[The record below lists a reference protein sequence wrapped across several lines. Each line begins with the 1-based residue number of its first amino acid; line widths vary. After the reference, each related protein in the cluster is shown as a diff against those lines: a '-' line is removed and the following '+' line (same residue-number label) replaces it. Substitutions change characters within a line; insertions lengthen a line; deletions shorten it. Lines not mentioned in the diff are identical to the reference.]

1 MPTARRPFA
10 AALLTAAGVMACSI
24 ISPPLA
30 WAAPAKPAAPAA
42 PAREPALSG
51 PRVTD
56 QEAPAVN
63 NTFDGGSRPR
73 DYGRDIPM
81 NVYGDLLK
89 STLGPDAPEAV
100 RTTEDQSKQIRQ
112 IVEEFTRTQRE
123 FGRKN
128 REQLEALRKQAGE
141 QGPGPGN
148 NPGRPGANRPQ
159 AGQPG
164 QPPQPPQPPKPPA
177 GGDDPMMGEPAPAP
191 TATDEAKRNEARA
204 KLEELRSQMP
214 KPGDA
219 QTKVWDL
226 LSEPQREAM
235 RLSIENWKKTEQ
247 ENSNSRYLQQQREQR
262 ESAARAAGREPG
274 KEPGNEAAPTPPNPP
289 QPKPPAPGQP
299 PASPQRPARPQ
310 NAGPQSGPNAAPGAN
325 LPPQVRDRA
334 LRLLERLTPEE
345 REELF
350 RRVEERLR
358 ERGNDRP
365 DPRGGDRPGQPASG
379 QPKPPSMNDVRVPPP
394 PPPPSIPPAPPAPP
408 EKEPR

>member
-1 MPTARRPFA
+1 MSSTRRPFA
-10 AALLTAAGVMACSI
+10 AAVLLTAAGVMACSI

-30 WAAPAKPAAPAA
+30 WAASAKPAAPAA
-42 PAREPALSG
+42 PARDPALSG

-56 QEAPAVN
+56 REAPAVN

-73 DYGRDIPM
+73 DYGREIPM

-89 STLGPDAPEAV
+89 STLGPEAPENV
-100 RTTEDQSKQIRQ
+100 RASEDQSKQIRQ
-112 IVEEFTRTQRE
+112 IIEEFTRTQRE

-141 QGPGPGN
+141 QGSGPGN
-148 NPGRPGANRPQ
+148 APGRPGANRPQ
-159 AGQPG
+159 PGQPG
-164 QPPQPPQPPKPPA
+164 QPPQPPKPPA
-177 GGDDPMMGEPAPAP
+177 GGDEPMMGEPAPASAP
-191 TATDEAKRNEARA
+191 APAPADEAKRNEARA

-235 RLSIENWKKTEQ
+235 RLSIENWKQTEQ
-247 ENSNSRYLQQQREQR
+247 ESSNRRYLQQQREQR
-262 ESAARAAGREPG
+262 ERAARAAGKEPAPEPA
-274 KEPGNEAAPTPPNPP
+274 KAPGNEVAPPANPP
-289 QPKPPAPGQP
+289 QPKPPAP
-299 PASPQRPARPQ
+299 AQRPARPQ

-358 ERGNDRP
+358 DRGDNRP
-365 DPRGGDRPGQPASG
+365 APRGGDRPGQPAGG
-379 QPKPPSMNDVRVPPP
+379 QPKPPSMDDVRVPPP
-394 PPPPSIPPAPPAPP
+394 PPPAPTAPP
-408 EKEPR
+408 ERQPR